1 MASFDAGNFNM
12 NFGHIGGPNRFH
24 KAPGPNPNKPADRG
38 VEDKGP
44 RDGVDLGSLPM
55 LQVNP
60 EILPADPINENPIIA
75 GAPGLSSVAKSEPL
89 FSPSGIIDINTIGAL
104 DANKFNTNSGGGLT
118 AVNGLNSTSIFS
130 LSGST
135 IASANPF
142 SPVTATRMP
151 TTSIGAA
158 GIEDSAWVTSSG
170 RVVSLDGP
178 TAVRMPTTSVSTF
191 GLEDNEW
198 LTTSGR
204 RIAL

>member
-1 MASFDAGNFNM
+1 MANFDAGNFNL
-12 NFGHIGGPNRFH
+12 NFGQIGGPNRFP
-24 KAPGPNPNKPADRG
+24 KAPGPNQNKPAEQR

-44 RDGVDLGSLPM
+44 RDGVDISSLPM

-60 EILPADPINENPIIA
+60 EILPADPINDTPIIA
-75 GAPGLSSVAKSEPL
+75 GGLSSLSGVEPT
-89 FSPSGIIDINTIGAL
+89 FSPSGIIDLNAIGSLEAK
-104 DANKFNTNSGGGLT
+104 KFSNVGVGLT

-135 IASANPF
+135 IASVNPF
-142 SPVTATRMP
+142 SPVSATRMP
-151 TTSIGAA
+151 TTSVSTN
-158 GIEDSAWVTSSG
+158 GIEDTAWVTSSG

-178 TAVRMPTTSVSTF
+178 SVVKMPTTSVTSF
-191 GLEDNEW
+191 GLEDSEW